1 MISRRS
7 AAYSSMIRRASS
19 DRVGSVAGASLPD
32 VGFSG
37 GGFMPRTGSGCQKGL
52 LICIKGAVSKTAA
65 N

>member
-1 MISRRS
+1 MISRRP
-7 AAYSSMIRRASS
+7 AAYFSMTSRISSE
-19 DRVGSVAGASLPD
+19 RVGLVAGASLPD

-37 GGFMPRTGSGCQKGL
+37 GGFMPHTGSVPKGP

>member
-1 MISRRS
+1 MTSRISS
-7 AAYSSMIRRASS
+7 E
-19 DRVGSVAGASLPD
+19 RVGLVAGASLPD

-37 GGFMPRTGSGCQKGL
+37 GGFMPHTGSWCQKGP